1 MNFKKCG
8 SLKEEPI
15 TYLDKTIR
23 HRPFF
28 DGYRPNFYFKRGQ
41 RAERKA
47 IIDDTM
53 NMSKEDFINCIIQT
67 NSGIDMTQKEFKDYV
82 STSIKLINSS
92 NIDNNIRLDLMLQM
106 LYENEISLEKAR
118 ELLEELHVGYD
129 RLSTK
134 EDAYK
139 LVNENRE
146 EDD

>member
-15 TYLDKTIR
+15 TYLDKTIK

-41 RAERKA
+41 RAECKA
-47 IIDDTM
+47 TIDDAI

-67 NSGIDMTQKEFKDYV
+67 NSGIDMTQKEFKNYV
-82 STSIKLINSS
+82 DTSIKLINSS
-92 NIDNNIRLDLMLQM
+92 NVDNNIRLDLMLQM

>member
-1 MNFKKCG
+1 MIMNFKKCN
-8 SLKEEPI
+8 SSKEK
-15 TYLDKTIR
+15 YLDKTIK

-28 DGYRPNFYFKRGQ
+28 AEYRPNFYFKRGQ
-41 RAERKA
+41 RAECKA

-53 NMSKEDFINCIIQT
+53 NMSKADFINCIIQT
-67 NSGIDMTQKEFKDYV
+67 NSEIDMTQKEFKDYV
-82 STSIKLINSS
+82 TTSIKLINSS

-139 LVNENRE
+139 LVKKNSKEG
-146 EDD
+146 D

>member
-1 MNFKKCG
+1 MNFKKC
-8 SLKEEPI
+8 SILKEEPI
-15 TYLDKTIR
+15 TYLDKTK

-28 DGYRPNFYFKRGQ
+28 AEYRPNFYFKRGQ
-41 RAERKA
+41 RAECKV
-47 IIDDTM
+47 IDDAM
-53 NMSKEDFINCIIQT
+53 NMSEDFINCIIQT
-67 NSGIDMTQKEFKDYV
+67 SSGINMTQKEFKDYV
-82 STSIKLINSS
+82 STSINLINSS
-92 NIDNNIRLDLMLQM
+92 NIDSNIRLDLMLQM

-139 LVNENRE
+139 LVNKNSK